1 MNNDA
6 LANFQVILNGT
17 HRLEDLVTSI
27 SLRDSLDEIAYTANI
42 KLIVTESLPALG
54 PGQSLIIKGVS
65 TDSQQVETLLSGVVW
80 DCNSN
85 NRGIKELDITV
96 YELTKYL
103 ACSEDEYLFPA
114 GQTASQRLRKY
125 AADWDI
131 ELGELVDT
139 KVPLAQGVYRSQ
151 SIYSMILEDLKGT
164 LTNGGEMYRPRINDS
179 KLELF
184 SIGSNSQVHLLDL
197 DNNLLDVSQKRTLAG
212 TVTQVK
218 VLGKSR
224 DDKKTP
230 VLAIEQGETEKYGTI
245 QKIIQDSSVATTAAA
260 KEKAQQMLSGI
271 EENITV
277 NCIDINTIRAGDAV
291 RFKEFPEWE
300 LLVAS
305 VQHDLGIPGQM
316 FLELASSDS
325 VKRRFYN
332 YGSL

>member
-1 MNNDA
+1 MNNEQT
-6 LANFQVILNGT
+6 ANFQVILNGA
-17 HRLEDLVTSI
+17 HRLEDLVASI
-27 SLRDSLDEIAYTANI
+27 SLRDSLDEIAYSANI
-42 KLIVTESLPALG
+42 KLIVTENLPG
-54 PGQSLIIKGVS
+54 ISPGQVLEIKGVS
-65 TDSQQVETLLSGVVW
+65 ADTKQMETLLSGVVW

-85 NRGIKELDITV
+85 NRGVKELDVTV

-125 AADWDI
+125 AVDWDI

-139 KVPLAQGVYRSQ
+139 KVPLAQEVYRSQ
-151 SIYSMILEDLKGT
+151 SIYSMMLEDLKGT
-164 LTNGGEMYRPRINDS
+164 LANGGEMYRPRINDQ

-184 SIGSNSQVHLLDL
+184 EIGSNSPVYMLDL
-197 DNNLLDVSQKRTLAG
+197 DNNLLDVSQKRTLEG

-224 DDKKTP
+224 DDKKSP
-230 VLAIEQGETEKYGTI
+230 VLAIEHRETEKYGTI
-245 QKIIQDSSVATTAAA
+245 QKIIQDSSVTTTAAA
-260 KEKAQQMLSGI
+260 KDKAQQMLSGI

-277 NCIDINTIRAGDAV
+277 NCIDINTIRAGDGV
-291 RFKEFPEWE
+291 RFKEFPQWE
-300 LLVAS
+300 LIVTS
-305 VQHDLGIPGQM
+305 VQHELGTPGQM

-325 VKRRFYN
+325 VKRRFYD